1 MTRSV
6 PPRFVPTL
14 TEVVHPQLP
23 SQTPLVADA
32 SAPAAHLP
40 EAMVQ
45 RILQRV
51 DLMLETRLKDSVR
64 QLVLKQTQA
73 LAPLLSEE
81 IERLVRES
89 VSLAFEQE
97 SGAGSFPPEDCVRK

>member
-14 TEVVHPQLP
+14 TEIVHPQLP
-23 SQTPLVADA
+23 LQTPLVADTA
-32 SAPAAHLP
+32 TPVVPLP

-45 RILQRV
+45 RILQRI
-51 DLMLETRLKDSVR
+51 DLVLETRLRDSVS

-73 LAPLLSEE
+73 LAPLLREE

-89 VSLAFEQE
+89 VSQAFEQE
-97 SGAGSFPPEDCVRK
+97 YGSVQIPPKDRNRK